1 MRDCEIWDTFAGCSR
16 AFQKRTRLRFQFP
29 GSLTPCSMD
38 CDPARSQ
45 SPMGRSCHLPKGS
58 SLCPGTAQR
67 QSGAH
72 SPPSAQLLCPRC
84 RPVPFSRTTDLCVPS
99 VSPVRRVAR
108 GCHGEA
114 EVHSRAPAAH
124 PKGRCHCQR
133 GLAMQASQGTAASC
147 CPSRGQSGD
156 RTFPTALCPAL
167 AQVSSAEANAAGQR
181 DCLGGATSRKLV
193 PRSTRPC
200 WHTQG
205 LQQCLLWESCGS
217 SCSSPRPPRAAAL
230 PFQSMA
236 RCAAAAGTTGP
247 VENGALS
254 SCVLF

>member
-1 MRDCEIWDTFAGCSR
+1 MCDCEKIWDTFAGCSR

-38 CDPARSQ
+38 CDPASLRWAGHAT
-45 SPMGRSCHLPKGS
+45 SPRAHPFAQGLPRGRVELTPLPVPSCCAHAAG
-58 SLCPGTAQR
+58 LCPSAGQQICVSPQSLQCRGWPGGATGRLRATAEHLQPIPRTGATASVAWPCRPPREQLPPAAPHVASLGTE
-67 QSGAH
+67 H
-72 SPPSAQLLCPRC
+72 SPQLCALLSPRFPLL
-84 RPVPFSRTTDLCVPS
+84 RPTLLV
-99 VSPVRRVAR
+99 
-108 GCHGEA
+108 
-114 EVHSRAPAAH
+114 
-124 PKGRCHCQR
+124 K
-133 GLAMQASQGTAASC
+133 
-147 CPSRGQSGD
+147 
-156 RTFPTALCPAL
+156 
-167 AQVSSAEANAAGQR
+167 R
-181 DCLGGATSRKLV
+181 DCPGGATSRELV

-236 RCAAAAGTTGP
+236 RCAAVAGTTGP